1 MDIFNI
7 KEFATPVTVKH
18 AREFIDQFSS
28 ANYMGYL
35 LFPPENVD
43 SLKWESIVGANNEPI
58 PVMAGI
64 KDINAESS
72 IASREVTLKRISGK
86 IPSIA
91 RKIPIDAETLIML
104 QNPRPQSEEYLNA
117 VRAAYD
123 DMNALVKQV
132 AARLEW
138 IRFKALTTG
147 QFTYNEGDGLTFS
160 VDFNVQPEQ
169 KVQYN
174 TPNIGLTG
182 VAWNNTTDS
191 DPLKD
196 IIALAD
202 YFERV
207 TGVRPTRA
215 ICSRKLYSTMRMNKN
230 LMEHLFGSAGTNRL
244 ISSDDFAAVFD
255 QYDLPVFSPY
265 NMVVQSENVR
275 TKVKTKEQ
283 LVPDNVV
290 VFLPPANI
298 ELGKTLFGPTVEEIL
313 FPDKAKLAAGPRIWG
328 VIYPEG
334 NDPVTLWTKVVA
346 NAFITFPGAAY
357 IGIFT
362 AW

>member
-7 KEFATPVTVKH
+7 KEFATPVTIKH
-18 AREFIDQFSS
+18 VRDVFNQFSS
-28 ANYMGYL
+28 ENYIGHL

-43 SLKWESIVGANNEPI
+43 SLKWESILGPGNQPI
-58 PVMAGI
+58 PVMAGM
-64 KDINAESS
+64 KDINAESV
-72 IASREVTLKRISGK
+72 IASRELALKRISGK

-91 RKIPIDAETLIML
+91 RKIAIDAETLIML
-104 QNPRPQSEEYLNA
+104 QNPRPQSEEY
-117 VRAAYD
+117 AAAIRSAYN
-123 DMNALVKQV
+123 DMDMLARQV

-147 QFTYNEGDGLTFS
+147 ELTYNEGDGLSFS
-160 VDFNVQPEQ
+160 VQFGVSASQ

-174 TPNIGLTG
+174 TSGIGLKGT
-182 VAWNNTTDS
+182 AWNDTANS

-202 YFERV
+202 YFESV
-207 TGVRPTRA
+207 TGVRPARA
-215 ICSRKLYSTMRMNKN
+215 ICSRKLYGYIHTNAA
-230 LMEHLFGSAGTNRL
+230 LMEHLFGANGANKL
-244 ISSDDFAAVFD
+244 ITLDEFAAVFN
-255 QYDLPVFSPY
+255 QYDLPVFTPY
-265 NMVVQSENVR
+265 HMKVRSENAR
-275 TKVKTKEQ
+275 TKAVTEEQ
-283 LVPDNVV
+283 LVPDNLV
-290 VFLPPANI
+290 VFLPPANV
-298 ELGKTLFGPTVEEIL
+298 ELGKTLFAPTVEEIL